1 MNSRCM
7 FKHSL
12 CGITGL
18 MLCSTFLCCASLPGE
33 INERDVYGI
42 VTDSNSSPVSGYVIM
57 VDEKFNTITNKQGVF
72 ILHNVN
78 SNNVSFTGEKEG
90 YETIEIKNKSV
101 NKSEI
106 LCIEISTVEELIAL
120 TELYLKNGNTEKAN
134 ETLEKFGNV
143 NNQNGKVLLLKS
155 LTALYEGDLV
165 KAKYF
170 LGLLKKY
177 VWSNM
182 LSEYERLIDLKLSL
196 NMED

>member
-1 MNSRCM
+1 M
-7 FKHSL
+7 
-12 CGITGL
+12 
-18 MLCSTFLCCASLPGE
+18 
-33 INERDVYGI
+33 
-42 VTDSNSSPVSGYVIM
+42 
-57 VDEKFNTITNKQGVF
+57 
-72 ILHNVN
+72 
-78 SNNVSFTGEKEG
+78 
-90 YETIEIKNKSV
+90 
-101 NKSEI
+101 
-106 LCIEISTVEELIAL
+106 
-120 TELYLKNGNTEKAN
+120 KNGNTEKAN
-134 ETLEKFGNV
+134 ETLKKFGNV